1 MKDSKGREYD
11 GWVVR
16 RSNGTLN
23 LCYFRKTKAE
33 ILDYFQHVNET
44 RREVRARLR
53 RWGFT
58 FVKVR
63 LVEVVE

>member
-11 GWVVR
+11 GWTIR
-16 RSNGTLN
+16 RSNGRLDPWFFERT
-23 LCYFRKTKAE
+23 KTAV
-33 ILDYFQHVNET
+33 LDHFQSRLET

-58 FVKVR
+58 IVKVR
-63 LVEVVE
+63 LVEVGK